1 MSLKKNINRYV
12 RAVKVRVKK
21 TPYGEI
27 WQNSEYIEKKYEI
40 MYGFRPLTM
49 DYIKKYIS
57 EKKPKTTLEIGCGS
71 GIWPVKFK
79 ELFQEYTG
87 VDIGMPAIEYCRK
100 KSDFEF
106 IHGDFIKMNLGRKF
120 DLVFS
125 LAVIDLVY
133 DPDAFLTNI
142 VNHTK
147 KYAVIV
153 VARGYYPE
161 LKEHHLK
168 WYNRMGANLNE
179 LSVSQIKETLKK
191 SGLSE
196 NQFKITKQANGEEFT
211 RKKRNVGD
219 DRNFDA
225 VINIEI

>member
-1 MSLKKNINRYV
+1 
-12 RAVKVRVKK
+12 
-21 TPYGEI
+21 
-27 WQNSEYIEKKYEI
+27 
-40 MYGFRPLTM
+40 
-49 DYIKKYIS
+49 
-57 EKKPKTTLEIGCGS
+57 
-71 GIWPVKFK
+71 
-79 ELFQEYTG
+79 
-87 VDIGMPAIEYCRK
+87 
-100 KSDFEF
+100 
-106 IHGDFIKMNLGRKF
+106 
-120 DLVFS
+120 
-125 LAVIDLVY
+125 
-133 DPDAFLTNI
+133 
-142 VNHTK
+142 
-147 KYAVIV
+147 VIV